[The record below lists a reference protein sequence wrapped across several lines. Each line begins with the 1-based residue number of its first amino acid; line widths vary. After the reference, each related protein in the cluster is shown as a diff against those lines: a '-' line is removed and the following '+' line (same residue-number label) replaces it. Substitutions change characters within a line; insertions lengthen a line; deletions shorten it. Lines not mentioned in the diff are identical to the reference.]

1 MNSVMGQEAK
11 TCLVDIIKLVK
22 KMRDPDRIDP
32 IMTKFT
38 ELWKL
43 HPNWRLCQLLSNVAK
58 EIDWEQ
64 NDLFYLEDGDL
75 LRGLR
80 KLRKI

>member
-1 MNSVMGQEAK
+1 
-11 TCLVDIIKLVK
+11 
-22 KMRDPDRIDP
+22 MRNPDRIDL
-32 IMTKFT
+32 ILS
-38 ELWKL
+38 ELSILWKL
-43 HPNWRLCQLLSNVAK
+43 HPDWRLCQLLNNAAEKVG
-58 EIDWEQ
+58 WQ